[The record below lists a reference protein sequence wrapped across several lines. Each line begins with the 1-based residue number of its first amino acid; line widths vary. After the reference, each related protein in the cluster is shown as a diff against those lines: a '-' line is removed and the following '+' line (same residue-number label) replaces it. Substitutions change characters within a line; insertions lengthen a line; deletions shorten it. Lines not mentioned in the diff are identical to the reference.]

1 MKKTDIGIAMGGVGM
16 VVIIVKLVLDIM
28 NGESH
33 LFPNKTTTIACRK
46 RGLLCLYAPKMK
58 QHILILWRKHA
69 ILEAI

>member
-1 MKKTDIGIAMGGVGM
+1 MLKKADIGIAMGGVGM

-46 RGLLCLYAPKMK
+46 CRPLLFICA
-58 QHILILWRKHA
+58 
-69 ILEAI
+69 